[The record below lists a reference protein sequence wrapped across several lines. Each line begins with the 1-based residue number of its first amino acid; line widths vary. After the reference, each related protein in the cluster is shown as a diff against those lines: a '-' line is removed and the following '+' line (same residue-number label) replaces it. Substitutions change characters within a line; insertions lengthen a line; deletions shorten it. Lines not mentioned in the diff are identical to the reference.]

1 MKLVQKNWWKI
12 AAIVLVLYAVIGG
25 LLIPVPRLA
34 ILNET
39 IRNLYYHVTMWF
51 SMMILLLVC
60 LIYSI
65 KYLTTF
71 DLKFDIIAEQFAK
84 VGFLFGI
91 LGIFTGMIW
100 AKFTWGDFWVNDP
113 KLNGAAVTLLIYAAY
128 FLLRQAVKDERQRAK
143 VAAVYNIF
151 AYTMLIV
158 FLMVLPR
165 MTDSLHPGNGGNPA
179 FSSYDLDNTMR
190 LVFYPAVIGWA
201 LLGTWIASLQI
212 RLKNIERKLFY
223 EE

>member
-71 DLKFDIIAEQFAK
+71 DLKFDIIAPK
-84 VGFLFGI
+84 V
-91 LGIFTGMIW
+91 
-100 AKFTWGDFWVNDP
+100 
-113 KLNGAAVTLLIYAAY
+113 
-128 FLLRQAVKDERQRAK
+128 
-143 VAAVYNIF
+143 
-151 AYTMLIV
+151 
-158 FLMVLPR
+158 
-165 MTDSLHPGNGGNPA
+165 
-179 FSSYDLDNTMR
+179 
-190 LVFYPAVIGWA
+190 
-201 LLGTWIASLQI
+201 
-212 RLKNIERKLFY
+212 RK
-223 EE
+223 